1 MKTKEFKKKVEE
13 LGYNIEI
20 SGADLLIKR
29 NEWIFAIISRTSPYT
44 MSTYTTFG
52 VKHANEL
59 LDLCVEY
66 AKTPIEEREEEEK
79 FYLQKIKSFY
89 EVKIDKDNM
98 FLILDMDDNSFFLS
112 DVQFYDKYI
121 RGNFKTKFTQQE
133 IDEIKKKYNTD
144 LKEFKQI
151 AFS

>member
-59 LDLCVEY
+59 LDLCAEY
-66 AKTPIEEREEEEK
+66 AKTPIEEREYVK
-79 FYLQKIKSFY
+79 KYCLYLKRTKRNFFDDIGNYLTLNIKNNTFS
-89 EVKIDKDNM
+89 
-98 FLILDMDDNSFFLS
+98 LDVGVETANLTSE
-112 DVQFYDKYI
+112 
-121 RGNFKTKFTQQE
+121 FTQEE
-133 IDEIKKKYNTD
+133 IDEIKEKFNTD
-144 LKEFKQI
+144 LEEFEQI
-151 AFS
+151 EVEE